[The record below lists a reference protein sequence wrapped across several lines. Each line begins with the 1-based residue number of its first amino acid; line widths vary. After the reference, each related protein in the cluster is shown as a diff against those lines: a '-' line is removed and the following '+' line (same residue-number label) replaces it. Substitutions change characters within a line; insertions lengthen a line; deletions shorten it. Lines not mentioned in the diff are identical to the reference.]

1 MSQPQ
6 TIPHTAPTPAR
17 PAEDLLP
24 AETSM
29 GAVTLLVGDL
39 DLMTRYYRDAVLLT
53 VLRAEGNE
61 VSLGRHGTELLVLR
75 HDPSLPPGS
84 PRGAGL
90 FHTAILFEDQA
101 ALATAL
107 ASVAVRAPGT
117 YVGAGD
123 HDVSEAFYFTDPEG
137 NGVELYADRPRST
150 WDWTGGHV
158 KMGTGWLDP
167 NRFLAAHL
175 TDAARE
181 VIATA
186 APVVPT
192 APAAGLAGAVVGH
205 VHLQVGDTGTAR
217 QFYVDALGFEATL
230 EMPGQALFVSAGGY
244 HHHMAMNTWNSA
256 GAGPRLPALGL
267 GTVDIVVPSTQEILA
282 LADRLAARGV
292 QSRHDGAVL
301 RVNDPWNNLIEVRA
315 AA

>member
-1 MSQPQ
+1 MFVKTSR
-6 TIPHTAPTPAR
+6 PT
-17 PAEDLLP
+17 EDLLP

-39 DLMTRYYRDAVLLT
+39 DGMTRYYRDAVMLS

-84 PRGAGL
+84 PRSAGL

-101 ALATAL
+101 ALAAAL

-117 YVGAGD
+117 YVGSGD

-150 WDWTGGHV
+150 WQWTNGQV
-158 KMGTGWLDP
+158 KMGTSWLDP
-167 NRFLAAHL
+167 NRFLTEHL
-175 TDAARE
+175 TDSARE
-181 VIATA
+181 IIATA
-186 APVVPT
+186 QPEIPT
-192 APAAGLAGAVVGH
+192 SPAQGLAGAIVGH
-205 VHLQVGDTGTAR
+205 VHLQVGDTVTAR
-217 QFYVDALGFEATL
+217 QFYVDALGFEATT
-230 EMPGQALFVSAGGY
+230 EIPGQALFVSAGGY

-256 GAGPRLPALGL
+256 GAPPRVPALGL
-267 GTVDIVVPSTQEILA
+267 GTVDIVLPTTEQVAA
-282 LADRLAARGV
+282 LTARLDGRGV
-292 QSRHDGAVL
+292 ATRHDGAVL

>member
-1 MSQPQ
+1 MSQPE
-6 TIPHTAPTPAR
+6 TIQHAAPATSR
-17 PAEDLLP
+17 PGDDLLP
-24 AETSM
+24 ASTSM

-39 DLMTRYYRDAVLLT
+39 DLMTRYYRDAVMLT
-53 VLRAEGNE
+53 VLRAEGDE
-61 VSLGRHGTELLVLR
+61 VTLGRHGTELLVLR
-75 HDPSLPPGS
+75 HDPALPPGS
-84 PRGAGL
+84 PRSAGL

-101 ALATAL
+101 ALAAAL

-117 YVGAGD
+117 YSGAGD

-137 NGVELYADRPRST
+137 NGVELYVDRPRSS
-150 WDWTGGHV
+150 WEWIGGQV
-158 KMGTGWLDP
+158 KMGTSWLDP
-167 NRFLAAHL
+167 NRFLAEHL

-181 VIATA
+181 LIATA
-186 APVVPT
+186 QPAIPT
-192 APAAGLAGAVVGH
+192 TPAAGLAGAVVGH
-205 VHLQVGDTGTAR
+205 VHLQVGDTRTAR
-217 QFYVDALGFEATL
+217 QFYVDQLGFEATL

-267 GTVDIVVPSTQEILA
+267 GTVDIVVPSTQEIVA

-292 QSRHDGAVL
+292 PTRNDGAVL